1 MDPMTVEPFSDLALA
16 PDAPLDELAL
26 ALAAEFRPVDA
37 GLALERLDA
46 LAAAVDPDAIG
57 PHAELEAVV
66 AVLGAPDGF
75 TGDREAYDAPCNSML
90 DAVLERR
97 RGMPILLSVVYVEV
111 ARRAGIALAGFG
123 LPGHFVCGHVGG
135 PELLLVDPF
144 NGGRPILPAGSPEL
158 VRPWTPHETAMR
170 MLNNLVAAYARRGD
184 LGRAIRAAELRLLLP
199 ASDDAEADRNEREA
213 LSMRARLN

>member
-26 ALAAEFRPVDA
+26 ALAVVFRPVDA
-37 GLALERLDA
+37 RLALGRLDA

-135 PELLLVDPF
+135 SELLLVDPF

-199 ASDDAEADRNEREA
+199 ASDDAEAYRNEREA